1 MLEKR
6 IITRFFSIF
15 LFYFKSRMFLPFSAF
30 SVTIHI
36 WRYSSAGRASAW
48 RVEGRRFES
57 CCLHLLKTLVY
68 TRNPCIYQGFCFI
81 LSSLLPGI
89 KAITYRNN
97 LEIYVIFSDT
107 NKQSTIISTL
117 LWITVNL
124 SINHVTW
131 MTAFWNLFFRNCYN
145 NSHDCC

>member
-1 MLEKR
+1 MPG
-6 IITRFFSIF
+6 FFV
-15 LFYFKSRMFLPFSAF
+15 LFCP
-30 SVTIHI
+30 H
-36 WRYSSAGRASAW
+36 
-48 RVEGRRFES
+48 
-57 CCLHLLKTLVY
+57 CC
-68 TRNPCIYQGFCFI
+68 
-81 LSSLLPGI
+81 LPGI

-131 MTAFWNLFFRNCYN
+131 MTAF
-145 NSHDCC
+145 